1 MPRRSAAIFAWCLYD
16 WAVTPFPTIV
26 ITFVFGN
33 YFAKAIASD
42 PLAGSAG
49 WSFMIAL
56 SGIAIAALSPLL
68 GAVADRMGHAKR
80 GVGVSLLAVIVAGCA
95 LWFATPEAVSADRT
109 LIAAGFGIVA
119 LELGLLFY
127 NALLPM
133 VAPARLLGRVSG
145 WGWAAGYS
153 GGLACLALALFLLVQ
168 PATPAFGIPKAA
180 AANIRACGPLVALWA
195 AAFGWPI
202 FVFAPDTG
210 GRDSGFGVAVRDG
223 LSDLRKTIARLREF
237 PQLARFL
244 LASAI
249 YRDGVT
255 TILTVGGLYA
265 GETFGMGFSE
275 LIAFGIGINVTAGL
289 GAASFA
295 WIDDWLGSKTAI
307 LLALAGLLLFG
318 GAIILVHDKGWF
330 FGLALG
336 LGLFVGPAQAASR
349 SMVVRLAPP
358 DALGQFFGL
367 YALTGRAA
375 SFVGPALFG
384 WATAALHSQRAGL
397 TCILALLLAGAVL
410 LLRVGEAPAAG
421 PRI

>member
-1 MPRRSAAIFAWCLYD
+1 MSRRSAAIFAWCLYD

-33 YFAKAIASD
+33 YFAKAIAPD
-42 PLAGSAG
+42 PLTGSAR

-56 SGIAIAALSPLL
+56 SGIAIGALSPPL
-68 GAVADRMGHAKR
+68 GAVADRMGRGKR
-80 GVGVSLLAVIVAGCA
+80 GLAISLLCIIVAGCA
-95 LWFATPEAVSADRT
+95 LWFATPEPGSAT
-109 LIAAGFGIVA
+109 LALLAAGLGIVA

-127 NALLPM
+127 NALLPA
-133 VAPARLLGRVSG
+133 VASARLVGRVSG
-145 WGWAAGYS
+145 WGWAAGYT
-153 GGLACLALALFLLVQ
+153 GGLACLATALALLVQ
-168 PATPAFGIPKAA
+168 PDAPAFGIPRAA

-202 FVFAPDTG
+202 FVLAPDATG
-210 GRDSGFGVAVRDG
+210 RRSGFGDAVRDG
-223 LSDLRKTIARLREF
+223 LADLRQTIVRLREF

-295 WIDDWLGSKTAI
+295 WLDDWLGSKRTI
-307 LLALAGLLLFG
+307 LLALAGLMTFG
-318 GAIILVHDKGWF
+318 GAIILVHDKTWF

-336 LGLFVGPAQAASR
+336 LGIFVGPAQAASR

-358 DALGQFFGL
+358 DALGRFFGL
-367 YALTGRAA
+367 YALTGRAV

-384 WATAALHSQRAGL
+384 WATAALQSQRAGL
-397 TCILALLLAGAVL
+397 TCILALLLAGAIL
-410 LLRVGEAPAAG
+410 LLRVGAAPPNTRSG
-421 PRI
+421 